1 MRFVLYKRS
10 TVNGA
15 VLPTSD
21 LSADRQAF
29 NFQLL
34 KAMRKVDL
42 LLSEYGISHQHPT
55 NKAIHWICV
64 PVIFFSI
71 VGLIFSIP
79 PGPLEEVAPLVGDF
93 ANWATIILAIVLVY
107 YAALSPPLAL
117 GMFLFSSLC
126 LAIANLISIVS
137 PLPLWG
143 ISLVLFFLAWVFQFY
158 GHKIEGK
165 KPSFL
170 KDVQF
175 LLIGPAWLMHFI
187 YKRFGFA
194 Y

>member
-1 MRFVLYKRS
+1 
-10 TVNGA
+10 
-15 VLPTSD
+15 
-21 LSADRQAF
+21 
-29 NFQLL
+29 
-34 KAMRKVDL
+34 MRKVDL

-64 PVIFFSI
+64 PAIFFSI
-71 VGLIFSIP
+71 VGLIYSIP
-79 PGPLEEVAPLVGDF
+79 PGPLEELAFLLGKF
-93 ANWATIILAIVLVY
+93 ANWATVVLAIVLFY
-107 YAALSPPLAL
+107 YAFLSPPLAL
-117 GMFLFSSLC
+117 GMFFFSALC
-126 LAIANLISIVS
+126 LAVASLVDLLS
-137 PLPLWG
+137 PVPLWMV
-143 ISLVLFFLAWVFQFY
+143 SLAIFIIAWILQFY

-187 YKRFGFA
+187 YKRYGFA